1 MFFWAEGERS
11 SYFWDLRFK
20 TFLKMFLNYDF
31 DDLEI
36 ILEQELLFFKNRDG
50 VMQ

>member
-1 MFFWAEGERS
+1 
-11 SYFWDLRFK
+11 
-20 TFLKMFLNYDF
+20 MFLNYDF